1 MKLSLTQPLIF
12 IDLETTGIDV
22 AKDRIVQI
30 AMIRYNTDGTQEE
43 YNEVINPEIP
53 IPVQTSEIHGIY
65 DVDVLG
71 KPNFKERSEEIMTFI
86 GEGDFAGFNS
96 NKFDVPLLLE
106 EFARNGIDFP
116 IGDRKLIDV
125 QNIFH
130 KKEERTL
137 VAAMKFYCDKELEN
151 AHDALADVKAT
162 AEVLKAQLEKYE
174 DLEGTTNFLH
184 QYSRRNNNID
194 LAGRFVENESGEA
207 CFNFGKHK
215 GKPVA
220 EVLKTEPSY
229 YSWMMQGDFPSY
241 TKKVLQNIKEKMG

>member
-1 MKLSLTQPLIF
+1 MKLSLKKALIF
-12 IDLETTGIDV
+12 LDLETTGVDV

-30 AMIRYNTDGTQEE
+30 ALIRYSPDGTQEE
-43 YNEVINPEIP
+43 YNEIINPEIP

-71 KPNFKERSEEIMTFI
+71 KPNFKERSEEIIKFI

-96 NKFDVPLLLE
+96 NRFDVPLLLE

-116 IGDRKLIDV
+116 MKDRKLIDV

-137 VAAMKFYCDKELEN
+137 AAAMKFYCGKELEN
-151 AHDALADVKAT
+151 AHDALADVRAT
-162 AEVLKAQLEKYE
+162 ADVLMAQLDRYE
-174 DLEGTTNFLH
+174 DLEGSTEFLH
-184 QYSRRNNNID
+184 DFSRRNKNLD
-194 LAGRFVENESGEA
+194 FVGRFVENNEGIA

-229 YSWMMQGDFPSY
+229 YSWMMQGDFPHY
-241 TKKVLQNIKEKMG
+241 TKKVLQNLKESM